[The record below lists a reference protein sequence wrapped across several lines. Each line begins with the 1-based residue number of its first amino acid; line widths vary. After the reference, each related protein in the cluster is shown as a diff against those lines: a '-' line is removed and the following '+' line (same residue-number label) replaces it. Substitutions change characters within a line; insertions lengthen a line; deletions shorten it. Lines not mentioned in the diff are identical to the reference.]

1 MLPLSGTR
9 FQRVIPDLRESKVRL
24 EIPDSGLEIFR
35 EIHRRDDYKKNG
47 GIRLTN

>member
-1 MLPLSGTR
+1 MLPLFGTR

-24 EIPDSGLEIFR
+24 EILDSGLEISR